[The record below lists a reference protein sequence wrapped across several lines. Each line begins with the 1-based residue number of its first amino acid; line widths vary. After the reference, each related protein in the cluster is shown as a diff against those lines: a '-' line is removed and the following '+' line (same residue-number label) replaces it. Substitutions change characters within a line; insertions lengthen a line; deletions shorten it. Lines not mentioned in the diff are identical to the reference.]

1 MKKITWTIAMVAILL
16 SCGEHYDAKKS
27 LSSDRYDALLIKLA
41 PYVIKKPDELT
52 YENRFA
58 KSSIPHYKHILE
70 HTEGEMRYFL
80 QRDSANFFFFISRDR
95 SSLYEHYR
103 GLGGYYKINGDSVTF
118 LNLLYHTPRL
128 TKEEMSERGKK
139 LFDTMV
145 SKGNVD
151 EFIGNRKY
159 IHTPNADFYYN
170 TELNR
175 WDYTENSSWKFIE
188 EAKEEAQ

>member
-1 MKKITWTIAMVAILL
+1 MKKISWLIAIVVIVL
-16 SCGEHYDAKKS
+16 SCGKRYDANEA
-27 LSSDRYDALLIKLA
+27 LTNEQYDALLIKLA
-41 PYVIKKPDELT
+41 PYVVKKPDELT
-52 YENRFA
+52 YDNRFA
-58 KSSIPHYKHILE
+58 KSSIPFYKHILE
-70 HTEGEMRYFL
+70 HTGGKISYFL
-80 QRDSANFFFFISRDR
+80 RRDSANFFFFISRDR

-128 TKEEMSERGKK
+128 TSEEMNERGKK

-145 SKGNVD
+145 TKGNVD

-170 TELNR
+170 TKLNR

-188 EAKEEAQ
+188 EAKEKAQ